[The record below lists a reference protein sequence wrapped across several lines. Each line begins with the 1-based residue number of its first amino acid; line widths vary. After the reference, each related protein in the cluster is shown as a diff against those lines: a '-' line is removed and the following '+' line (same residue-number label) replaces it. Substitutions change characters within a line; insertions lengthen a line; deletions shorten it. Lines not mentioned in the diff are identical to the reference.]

1 MKKSEAK
8 VIAKDTLISA
18 ISVAYYR
25 ICDDKDYTEE
35 EQDMI
40 IDYINKYGET
50 MAKSINEKYFTQ

>member
-8 VIAKDTLISA
+8 AIAKDTLISA

-25 ICDDKDYTEE
+25 ICDGEDYTEE
-35 EQDMI
+35 EQNMI

>member
-8 VIAKDTLISA
+8 QIAKDTLLSA

-25 ICDDKDYTEE
+25 ICDDDDYTEE
-35 EQDMI
+35 EQNLI

-50 MAKSINEKYFTQ
+50 MAKSIKEKYFTQ

>member
-1 MKKSEAK
+1 MKKTEAK
-8 VIAKDTLISA
+8 AIAKDTLLTA

-25 ICDDKDYTEE
+25 ICDDNDYTEE
-35 EQDMI
+35 EQNLI